1 MSKKSKVEY
10 ITCHTCGKVC
20 GKRKNEIDRQK
31 RNGRT
36 EFYCNLSCRGK
47 VGHDHLEH
55 WTTNYDKYLLKGY
68 DRSDEYTPFKYY
80 IKNIRSRIK
89 QNPKYGESD
98 IDLEYLKQ
106 LYEEQNGKCPM
117 TGIDL
122 KMKTHSKD
130 QFSDPQF
137 ASLDRIDNNKGYVKG
152 NVRFVTY
159 MYNIARNKFSD
170 EEVIDFC
177 RAVANYNYI

>member
-36 EFYCNLSCRGK
+36 EFYCNRSCHGK
-47 VGHDHLEH
+47 VGHKHLEY
-55 WTTNYDKYLLKGY
+55 WTKHHQRYLLQGF
-68 DRSDEYTPFKYY
+68 DQSDEYTPYRYY
-80 IKNIRSRIK
+80 IKNVNQRVK
-89 QNPKYGESD
+89 ENPKYGKTD

-117 TGIDL
+117 TGIG
-122 KMKTHSKD
+122 MKLRTNKRKELTG
-130 QFSDPQF
+130 PET
-137 ASLDRIDNNKGYVKG
+137 ASLDRIDNSKGYVKG

-170 EEVIDFC
+170 EDVIDFC
-177 RAVANYNYI
+177 RAVASYNYI